1 MAFRRSASSRDYFFI
16 ARTAGMAGA
25 CAVVA
30 ACSINSLTSSR
41 QDNSR
46 ISPQTAA
53 SPSFFRP
60 LLGSRT
66 VSLEPPVEA
75 VTEDPRPEPAVGRY
89 QVGQPYRIAGK
100 WYEPR
105 ENPNYDEAG
114 MASWYG
120 SAFDGK
126 LTANGEI
133 FDRAELTAAH
143 PTLPLPSY
151 VRVSNLENNRSV
163 IVRVN
168 DRGPYAHDRMI
179 DVSEQ
184 TAELLGFR
192 RHGLTHV
199 RVQYI
204 SQAPLEAEDKSVLLA
219 SYEGEGAPALD
230 GGVVLASA
238 PARARQPEPA
248 PAPVAFAEEDVT
260 PPASVAMESLTGDT
274 SAADRILLAFQVAE
288 EVDE

>member
-1 MAFRRSASSRDYFFI
+1 
-16 ARTAGMAGA
+16 
-25 CAVVA
+25 
-30 ACSINSLTSSR
+30 
-41 QDNSR
+41 
-46 ISPQTAA
+46 
-53 SPSFFRP
+53 
-60 LLGSRT
+60 
-66 VSLEPPVEA
+66 
-75 VTEDPRPEPAVGRY
+75 
-89 QVGQPYRIAGK
+89 
-100 WYEPR
+100 
-105 ENPNYDEAG
+105 
-114 MASWYG
+114 
-120 SAFDGK
+120 
-126 LTANGEI
+126 
-133 FDRAELTAAH
+133 
-143 PTLPLPSY
+143 
-151 VRVSNLENNRSV
+151 
-163 IVRVN
+163 
-168 DRGPYAHDRMI
+168 MI

-248 PAPVAFAEEDVT
+248 PRTVAFAEENAT
-260 PPASVAMESLTGDT
+260 PPADVAMDSLTGDT

>member
-1 MAFRRSASSRDYFFI
+1 
-16 ARTAGMAGA
+16 MAGV
-25 CAVVA
+25 CAVIA

-41 QDNSR
+41 QDEAR
-46 ISPQTAA
+46 INPQAA
-53 SPSFFRP
+53 VSPSFFRP

-75 VTEDPRPEPAVGRY
+75 VTDDPRPAPTVGRY

-151 VRVSNLENNRSV
+151 VRVTNLENDRSIV
-163 IVRVN
+163 VRVN
-168 DRGPYAHDRMI
+168 DRGPYAHNRMI

-184 TAELLGFR
+184 AAELLGFR

-199 RVQYI
+199 RVQFM
-204 SQAPLEAEDKSVLLA
+204 SQAPLQAEDKSVLLA
-219 SYEGEGAPALD
+219 TYEGDGAPALD

-238 PARARQPEPA
+238 PARARPTEPEPV
-248 PAPVAFAEEDVT
+248 PVAFAEEEAA
-260 PPASVAMESLTGDT
+260 PPASDAMDSLTAEA
-274 SAADRILLAFQVAE
+274 SAADRILLAFQAAE
-288 EVDE
+288 EVEQ

>member
-1 MAFRRSASSRDYFFI
+1 
-16 ARTAGMAGA
+16 MAGA
-25 CAVVA
+25 CAIIA
-30 ACSINSLTSSR
+30 ACSINSLTTAR
-41 QDNSR
+41 NDDSR
-46 ISPQTAA
+46 INPQASV
-53 SPSFFRP
+53 SPSLTRP

-75 VTEDPRPEPAVGRY
+75 VTAEARPEPAVGRY

-105 ENPNYDEAG
+105 ENPDYDEAG

-151 VRVSNLENNRSV
+151 VRVSNLENSRSV
-163 IVRVN
+163 VVRVN
-168 DRGPYAHDRMI
+168 DRGPYAHNRLI

-199 RVQYI
+199 RVQFI

-219 SYEGEGAPALD
+219 SYEGDGAPALD
-230 GGVVLASA
+230 GGVMLASA
-238 PARARQPEPA
+238 PARQPTPATIAFAEEEPA
-248 PAPVAFAEEDVT
+248 PAAAG
-260 PPASVAMESLTGDT
+260 AMQSLTQEA

-288 EVDE
+288 EAGD

>member
-1 MAFRRSASSRDYFFI
+1 MAFKRSASSRDYFFI
-16 ARTAGMAGA
+16 ARTALLAGG

-30 ACSINSLTSSR
+30 ACSINSLTSSH
-41 QDNSR
+41 QDDSR
-46 ISPQTAA
+46 INPQASV
-53 SPSFFRP
+53 SPSLTRP
-60 LLGSRT
+60 LLGART

-75 VTEDPRPEPAVGRY
+75 VTAEPRPERVVGRY

-120 SAFDGK
+120 STFDGK

-168 DRGPYAHDRMI
+168 DRGPYAHNRLI

-199 RVQYI
+199 RVQFI

-219 SYEGEGAPALD
+219 SYEGDGAPALD

-238 PARARQPEPA
+238 PARPRQPA
-248 PAPVAFAEEDVT
+248 PAVAFADEESA
-260 PPASVAMESLTGDT
+260 PPADAAMESLTGEA

-288 EVDE
+288 EADQ